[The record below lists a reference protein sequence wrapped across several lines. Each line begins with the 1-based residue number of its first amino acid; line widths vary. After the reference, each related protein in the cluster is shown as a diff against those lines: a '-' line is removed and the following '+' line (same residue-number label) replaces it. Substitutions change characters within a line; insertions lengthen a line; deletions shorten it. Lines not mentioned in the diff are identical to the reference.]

1 MAARGERLKEA
12 TTEAKRTID
21 AYREEKEK
29 QFQDLVA
36 KVMVTHKASL
46 PVCLDTRIITNTS

>member
-12 TTEAKRTID
+12 TTDAKRTID

-29 QFQDLVA
+29 QFLDLVA
-36 KVMVTHKASL
+36 KVG
-46 PVCLDTRIITNTS
+46 RIRSWCRAYMSRYQHQSGV

>member
-29 QFQDLVA
+29 QFLDLVA
-36 KVMVTHKASL
+36 KVG
-46 PVCLDTRIITNTS
+46 RISSW